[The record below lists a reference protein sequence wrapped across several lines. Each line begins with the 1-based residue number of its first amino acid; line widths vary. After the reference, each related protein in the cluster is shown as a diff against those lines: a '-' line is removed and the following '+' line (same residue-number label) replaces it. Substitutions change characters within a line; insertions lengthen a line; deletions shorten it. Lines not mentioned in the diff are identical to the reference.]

1 MTNIVVDEVDV
12 KTLTPNP
19 WNTNVVTPENELKIE
34 ASIKRLG
41 FFRPVIVREL
51 DDGTMQI
58 LGGEHRWGV
67 AKKLGYK
74 TVPVVNLGQIDDQK
88 AKEIGLVDNGR
99 YGEDDTL
106 QLAELLKEM
115 GDVNGL
121 LEILPYTGDDLE
133 SIFASTSI
141 SLDDL
146 DIEDDSDRLPE
157 LSLPKTGQTHQIMR
171 FKIPVE
177 DVQFIQKRIEHVM
190 KTQGFSNDDSMM
202 NAGNALVV
210 LLKGEK

>member
-74 TVPVVNLGQIDDQK
+74 TVPVVNLGRIDDQK